1 MFNVGISYKGLPAV
15 GFSIYMLI
23 AIRYEERDLT
33 SLFGDDYTRY
43 RAGVGGVIPRFRRR
57 SA

>member
-1 MFNVGISYKGLPAV
+1 MSYGHALLAAGMSV
-15 GFSIYMLI
+15 YMLI

-33 SLFGDDYTRY
+33 GYYGEAYTRY
-43 RAGVGGVIPRFRRR
+43 RRGVGMLLPRFGRR